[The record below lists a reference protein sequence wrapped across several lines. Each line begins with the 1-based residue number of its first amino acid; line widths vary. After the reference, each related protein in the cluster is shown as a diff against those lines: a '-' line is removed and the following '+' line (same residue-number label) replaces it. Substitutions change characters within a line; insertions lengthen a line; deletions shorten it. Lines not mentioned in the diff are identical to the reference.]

1 VLRLNWYLRKV
12 AITESSMKRLRTIFQ
27 QSSLNQ
33 LGNSQM
39 KNQDISKD
47 PDMIELERM
56 IEAGDRARG
65 YARKHPEKSHES
77 SEEPA
82 KP

>member
-1 VLRLNWYLRKV
+1 
-12 AITESSMKRLRTIFQ
+12 
-27 QSSLNQ
+27 
-33 LGNSQM
+33 M